1 MFHPAGEGSVGPL
14 ARDELAD
21 PGFAE
26 LRSRIDSAIRS
37 RAGASPDEARLQD
50 ERR

>member
-21 PGFAE
+21 
-26 LRSRIDSAIRS
+26 L
-37 RAGASPDEARLQD
+37 
-50 ERR
+50 ERRQLGSKGSTAQFDPTPARRMATE